1 MSEETNH
8 SDGDKPAV
16 PSNPLLGCPFCGGTA
31 RLDKSVV
38 FKTPV
43 VFCLKCNA
51 AMGREYGSAFKT
63 QEEVTKAW
71 NRRHPNPTAD
81 RRATAQDKTHE

>member
-1 MSEETNH
+1 MQDQHHNDDQYAQSF
-8 SDGDKPAV
+8 DKPPSV
-16 PSNPLLGCPFCGGTA
+16 PSNPLLGCPFCGGPA

-51 AMGREYGSAFKT
+51 AMGREYGSAFRT
-63 QEEVTKAW
+63 PEEVAQAW
-71 NRRHPNPTAD
+71 NRRHPNKEGQH
-81 RRATAQDKTHE
+81 RE